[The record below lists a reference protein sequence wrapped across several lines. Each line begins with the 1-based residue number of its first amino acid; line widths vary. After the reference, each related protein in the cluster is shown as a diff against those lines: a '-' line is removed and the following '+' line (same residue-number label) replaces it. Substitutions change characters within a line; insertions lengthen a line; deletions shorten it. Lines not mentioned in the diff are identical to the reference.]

1 MRRGLMMGVMRRMV
15 DHLRVD
21 QAAENQQAQRKA
33 CGTHLLDRS
42 GHRYGREALREAVC
56 VSRSTT

>member
-1 MRRGLMMGVMRRMV
+1 MGVMRRMV

-33 CGTHLLDRS
+33 CGTHMMDRS